1 MSIDYVSLLS
11 RVSPHSG
18 RNQATRSDSGILQ
31 SFDNFE
37 TNPSTPVCYVLS
49 LGFLVAVRTP
59 HERDMQRVK
68 GTAVKSSK
76 KIVFFVASFSSIEA
90 TAPLGILAISTPLL
104 EAGYKI
110 CIIDASIT
118 PDYKKRIMEEI
129 KDALCVG
136 ISLVTG
142 PMIRE
147 TVEVARAIKKWDPDF
162 PVILG
167 GWHPSLLPTQ
177 TLEAPYVDIIVR
189 AQGEESMLAVAE
201 RLRDDA
207 PMNDVLG
214 IGYKVDGKL
223 HFTPERPLKQLTQM
237 PAKAYQ
243 LADFDAYEK
252 ICGRRWAMYVSSL
265 ACPFNCAYC
274 TNAGVYG
281 RKWNCLPV
289 EQVVEETIELTRRY
303 RLELLWMADD
313 NFLVDLDR
321 SLKIA
326 EGLIRAGADFK
337 WSVQATT
344 NLTARLSIDELSLL
358 RRSGLHQ
365 ICQGIETA
373 SPTVMKLMNK
383 DFQVLGDIYQ
393 STERCIKAG
402 VIPSFNI
409 IFGFPGEGPKERRE
423 TVNFMMDICQKFPG
437 AEFWT
442 NIFTPYPGSPIF
454 NQAAQLGIE
463 VPTTLEGW
471 ADYFPRYTVL
481 PWLKGSDHQRVQT
494 MRDYLRIA
502 FDRAPIATKGHNW
515 FATAIQH
522 LTAYPAR
529 VRLNHDFYNFPV
541 ELWINRQL
549 KNIVKLPKP
558 SVDAKRLQPETA
570 PST

>member
-1 MSIDYVSLLS
+1 MSLRKPLILS
-11 RVSPHSG
+11 RS
-18 RNQATRSDSGILQ
+18 
-31 SFDNFE
+31 
-37 TNPSTPVCYVLS
+37 
-49 LGFLVAVRTP
+49 VAP
-59 HERDMQRVK
+59 
-68 GTAVKSSK
+68 SK
-76 KIVFFVASFSSIEA
+76 KIVFFFPAFASTEA
-90 TAPLGILAISTPLL
+90 TAPLSLLAVATPLL
-104 EAGYKI
+104 RAGYQVV
-110 CIIDASIT
+110 IIDSTIT
-118 PDYKKRIMEEI
+118 PNFKERVLHEV
-129 KDALCVG
+129 KDALCLG

-147 TVEVARAIKKWDPDF
+147 TVEVSRAVKAWKKDF

-167 GWHPSLLPTQ
+167 GWHPSLLPLQ
-177 TLEAPYVDIIVR
+177 TLETDFVDVVVR
-189 AQGEESMLAVAE
+189 GQGENTMFEVVQHLEDGASLQGVSGVGFK
-201 RLRDDA
+201 RDGM
-207 PMNDVLG
+207 PVFN
-214 IGYKVDGKL
+214 
-223 HFTPERPLKQLTQM
+223 PERPLQPLAEL
-237 PAKAYQ
+237 PPKAYE
-243 LADFDAYEK
+243 LADFDAYER
-252 ICGRRWAMYVSSL
+252 ICGRRWAMYISSL
-265 ACPFNCAYC
+265 ACPFNCSYC

-281 RKWNCLPV
+281 RQWNGLSPD
-289 EQVVEETIELTRRY
+289 QVVEETFDITTRY
-303 RLELLWMADD
+303 RLEMLWIVDD
-313 NFLVDLDR
+313 NFLVDIDR

-326 EGLIRAGADFK
+326 EGLVRAGSTFK
-337 WSVQATT
+337 WSIQATT
-344 NLTARLSIDELSLL
+344 NLTARLSINELTLL

-365 ICQGIETA
+365 VCQGIETA

-409 IFGFPGEGPKERRE
+409 IFGFPGEGSKERRE
-423 TVNFMMDICQKFPG
+423 TVNFMMDICRKFPG

-454 NQAAQLGIE
+454 HHTAELGIE
-463 VPTTLEGW
+463 VPTSLEGW

-502 FDRAPIATKGHNW
+502 FDRAPIATKGHGW
-515 FATAIQH
+515 FAKAIQH

-529 VRLNHDFYNFPV
+529 ARLNYDFYSFPV

-570 PST
+570 PSCT